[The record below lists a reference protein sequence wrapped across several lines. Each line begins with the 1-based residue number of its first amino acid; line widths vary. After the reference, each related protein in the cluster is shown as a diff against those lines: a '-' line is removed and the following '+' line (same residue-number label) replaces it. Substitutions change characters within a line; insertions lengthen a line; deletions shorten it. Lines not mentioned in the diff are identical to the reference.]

1 MPAPQQP
8 PERRPRQPQLPPHA
22 ELAFLARQPDE
33 AIDLAGGALAI
44 SRLFQ
49 PELAV
54 ADGLRE
60 LEALAAAARLRVP
73 EDAELLDRV
82 AELNAFLFDE
92 LGFSGNQEDFYD
104 PRNSFLDQVLAR
116 RLGIP
121 ITLSLIYVEVAG
133 RIGVPAFGVGFPAHF
148 LVRVGRGRTAL
159 MLDTYAGGVAL
170 PEEELDRRLADVY
183 GEGIFTIRSNP
194 SLLRPAGKREILVR
208 MLRNLSGIY
217 RGRGDSAHLLDA
229 LSALLT
235 LAPDASDELRE
246 RGLLYRDLGYAPAAL
261 TDLRRFSE
269 VSDDAEQIATVE
281 SIIDDLEQRPI
292 KLH

>member
-1 MPAPQQP
+1 MPAPQT
-8 PERRPRQPQLPPHA
+8 PEQRTAPAQLQPQAL
-22 ELAFLARQPDE
+22 LARLARQPDD
-33 AIDLAGGALAI
+33 AIDLADGALAI

-49 PELAV
+49 PELAI
-54 ADGLRE
+54 ADGSHE
-60 LEALAAAARLRVP
+60 LDALAAAARLRVP

-82 AELNAFLFDE
+82 AELNAFIFDE
-92 LGFSGNQEDFYD
+92 LGFTGNHEDFYD
-104 PRNSFLDQVLAR
+104 PRNSFLDQVLVR

-121 ITLSLIYVEVAG
+121 LTLSLIYCEVAG

-148 LVRVGRGRTAL
+148 LVRVGRGKTAL
-159 MLDTYAGGVAL
+159 MLDAYAGGVAL

-208 MLRNLSGIY
+208 MLRNLIGIY
-217 RGRGDSAHLLDA
+217 RGRGDSAHVLDG
-229 LSALLT
+229 LTALLT
-235 LAPDASDELRE
+235 LAPDSPDELQE

-261 TDLRRFSE
+261 ADLRRFSE
-269 VSDDAEQIATVE
+269 VSDEAEQIAAIVPVIE
-281 SIIDDLEQRPI
+281 ALEQRPI